1 VAGERGRRAAR
12 FRDLVITH
20 AAMVAGDAIMVVALA
35 DSFFFDVDPGAARS
49 RILAFLLVSFAPF
62 LVIAPLVGPVLDRT
76 PGGRRVVVIVVA
88 TLRVVLQIAMVPV
101 ADSIAIF
108 PLVFFA
114 LVLQKTYLVSK
125 SALVP
130 SVVRRSEDLVE
141 ANAKLGVMA
150 GLAGTVA
157 VVPGSV
163 ALLLGDTSAALLV
176 ATVPFA
182 VAAVAARHLPDESV
196 PVRTAGPRGAVVVP
210 PDVVAA
216 ARPMA
221 LLRAVVGFVLFQLA
235 FTFRVEEIDTVW
247 FGVALAASAFGT
259 FVGNALAPWFR
270 RHVSETALLVIGS
283 AAVLTAA
290 VAAVWVT
297 GAGSAVVAPAVVVAG
312 VGAFGAA
319 LGRLGFESIVQQTV
333 DPDSR
338 GATFARTE
346 TRFQLSWAVAAVAP
360 VIVRIP
366 PVAGYLVIGTAAAV
380 ALVVSVRLSRR

>member
-1 VAGERGRRAAR
+1 
-12 FRDLVITH
+12 
-20 AAMVAGDAIMVVALA
+20 MVAGDAIMVVALA

-88 TLRVVLQIAMVPV
+88 TLRVVLQVAMVPV

-108 PLVFFA
+108 PLVFLA

-130 SVVRRSEDLVE
+130 SVVRRTEDLVE
-141 ANAKLGVMA
+141 ANAKLGVIA

-157 VVPGSV
+157 VVPGSL
-163 ALLLGDTSAALLV
+163 ALLLGDTGAALLV
-176 ATVPFA
+176 ATVPFTI
-182 VAAVAARHLPDESV
+182 AAVAARHLPDESV
-196 PVRTAGPRGAVVVP
+196 PVRTAGPRGAVVMP
-210 PDVVAA
+210 PAVVAA

-247 FGVALAASAFGT
+247 FGAALAASALGT

-270 RHVSETALLVIGS
+270 GHVSETALLVIGS
-283 AAVLTAA
+283 AAVLAA
-290 VAAVWVT
+290 AAAAVWVT

-312 VGAFGAA
+312 VAAFGAA

-333 DPDSR
+333 DPESR

-346 TRFQLSWAVAAVAP
+346 TRFQLAWAVAAVAP
-360 VIVRIP
+360 VVVRIP
-366 PVAGYLVIGTAAAV
+366 PVAGYVVVGAAAIV
-380 ALVVSVRLSRR
+380 ALVASVQLSRR